1 MRRPDRIL
9 LVDDEP
15 NLIRL
20 VRANLVS
27 AGFEVLAA
35 SDGAAALRLLRTGT
49 PDLVVLDVMLPDLD
63 GFELCEAV
71 RERSSIPI
79 LMLTA
84 RSAASDKVRGLE
96 LGADDYL
103 AKPFDPSELLARVRA
118 LLRRARRAGGETPT
132 SRTLGDLCID
142 DARQRAT
149 LRGRDLEL
157 TPTEFRLLSVLAE
170 QPGTVLAHAHL
181 LSRVWGPEYRDD
193 VGFLR
198 QYVYFLRQKLE
209 DEPRSPRHIK
219 SRPGF
224 GYYLAFPEASGPV
237 E

>member
-1 MRRPDRIL
+1 MLPEHKQIL
-9 LVDDEP
+9 VVDDEP

-20 VRANLVS
+20 VRANLAS

-35 SDGAAALRLLRTGT
+35 SDSDAALRLLRTRA
-49 PDLVVLDVMLPDLD
+49 PDLIVLDVMLAGLD
-63 GFELCEAV
+63 GFELCEEV
-71 RERSSIPI
+71 RRRSSIPI

-118 LLRRARRAGGETPT
+118 LLRRARRSAGEPPT
-132 SRTLGDLCID
+132 SRSVGDLYID
-142 DARQRAT
+142 DAHQRAT
-149 LRGRDLEL
+149 LRGCDLDL

-170 QPGTVLAHAHL
+170 QPGSVLRHAHL

-198 QYVYFLRQKLE
+198 QYVYFLRQKIE
-209 DEPRSPRHIK
+209 DEPRSPRRIK

-224 GYYLAFPEASGPV
+224 GYFLALPDESD
-237 E
+237 